1 MRDEHRKNF
10 TSGIAFLLFG
20 IFIYA
25 GSYTIPATTSDILG
39 SRFFPRAVAVL
50 IGILSISQ
58 MLLSAGAFKAAA
70 PNNEDMVKEALNKP
84 LLLAV
89 AALLSYYILALQIG
103 FTITSIIYLFCQS
116 LILMPT
122 EDIKN
127 KKKLIVP
134 VLVSVIV
141 PIAVNTIFW
150 KLFSIKLPVGNLF

>member
-20 IFIYA
+20 IFIFA

-50 IGILSISQ
+50 IGILSIAQ

-70 PNNEDMVKEALNKP
+70 HNNEEKVKEAINKP
-84 LLLAV
+84 LLLTV
-89 AALLSYYILALQIG
+89 AALLIYYILVLQIG

>member
-1 MRDEHRKNF
+1 MREEHRKNF
-10 TSGIAFLLFG
+10 TSGIVFLLFG
-20 IFIYA
+20 IFIFA

-50 IGILSISQ
+50 IGILSIAQ
-58 MLLSAGAFKAAA
+58 IILSAGAFKAAA
-70 PNNEDMVKEALNKP
+70 HNSEDNVKEAINKP
-84 LLLAV
+84 LMLTV
-89 AALLSYYILALQIG
+89 AALLIYYVLVLQIG

-116 LILMPT
+116 LILMPA

-134 VLVSVIV
+134 ILVSVVV
-141 PIAVNTIFW
+141 PIAVNAIFW

>member
-10 TSGIAFLLFG
+10 TSGIVFLLFG
-20 IFIYA
+20 IFIFA

-50 IGILSISQ
+50 IGILSIAQ
-58 MLLSAGAFKAAA
+58 IILSAGAFKAAA
-70 PNNEDMVKEALNKP
+70 HNNEDKVKEAINKP
-84 LLLAV
+84 LILTV
-89 AALLSYYILALQIG
+89 AALLIYYVLVLQIG

-116 LILMPT
+116 LILMPM

-141 PIAVNTIFW
+141 PIVVNAIFW

>member
-1 MRDEHRKNF
+1 MREEHRKNF
-10 TSGIAFLLFG
+10 TSGIVFLLFG
-20 IFIYA
+20 IFIFA

-50 IGILSISQ
+50 IGILSIAQ
-58 MLLSAGAFKAAA
+58 IILSAGAFKAAA
-70 PNNEDMVKEALNKP
+70 HNSEDNVKEAINKP
-84 LLLAV
+84 LMLTV
-89 AALLSYYILALQIG
+89 AALLIYYVLVLQIG

-116 LILMPT
+116 LILMPA

-134 VLVSVIV
+134 ILVSVIV
-141 PIAVNTIFW
+141 PIAVNAIFW

>member
-10 TSGIAFLLFG
+10 TSGIVFLLFG
-20 IFIYA
+20 IFIFA
-25 GSYTIPATTSDILG
+25 GSYTIPATTSDVLG

-50 IGILSISQ
+50 IGILSIAQ
-58 MLLSAGAFKAAA
+58 IILSAGAFKAAA
-70 PNNEDMVKEALNKP
+70 RDNEDNVKEAVNKP
-84 LLLAV
+84 LMLTV
-89 AALLSYYILALQIG
+89 AALLIYYVLVLQIG

-116 LILMPT
+116 LILMPA

-141 PIAVNTIFW
+141 PIAVNAIFW
-150 KLFSIKLPVGNLF
+150 NLFSIKLPPGNLF

>member
-39 SRFFPRAVAVL
+39 SRFFPRAVAAL
-50 IGILSISQ
+50 IGVLSIVQ
-58 MLLSAGAFKAAA
+58 ITLSAGAFKAAA
-70 PNNEDMVKEALNKP
+70 HNNEEKVKEAINKP
-84 LLLAV
+84 LMLTV
-89 AALLSYYILALQIG
+89 AALLIYYILVLQIG

-116 LILMPT
+116 LILMPM

-141 PIAVNTIFW
+141 PIAVNAIFW

>member
-50 IGILSISQ
+50 IGILSIAQ

-70 PNNEDMVKEALNKP
+70 HNNEEKVKEAINKP
-84 LLLAV
+84 LLLTV
-89 AALLSYYILALQIG
+89 AALLIYYILVLQIG